1 MGNISQILGAE
12 PSCQGKQDCWQV
24 GETQWR
30 KVVETIEQQL
40 NHKGYSL
47 AQIELEDEN
56 GLGVY
61 EVSKQ
66 HKREFYLHVILTA
79 QGTVYLLKPQLL
91 NRQELEQL
99 TWQG

>member
-1 MGNISQILGAE
+1 M
-12 PSCQGKQDCWQV
+12 D
-24 GETQWR
+24 ETQWR

-40 NHKGYSL
+40 NQKGYTL
-47 AQIELEDEN
+47 AQVELEDDT

-66 HKREFYLHVILTA
+66 DKREFYLHVISTA

-91 NRQELEQL
+91 SRQEIENL
-99 TWQG
+99 TLQS